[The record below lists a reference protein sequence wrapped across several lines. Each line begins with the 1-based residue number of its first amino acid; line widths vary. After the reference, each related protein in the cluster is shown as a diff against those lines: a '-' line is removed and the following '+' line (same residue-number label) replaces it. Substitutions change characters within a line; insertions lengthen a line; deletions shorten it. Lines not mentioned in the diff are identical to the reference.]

1 MKASEIVRLIE
12 EKFPPQTAEKWD
24 NVGLL
29 MGRGDKEVSCA
40 LLTLDVTGQTVEEA
54 KAVGADMIISHHP
67 MMFSPINRITDTDAE
82 GALLL
87 DLCRNDISVFAAHT
101 NLDSGLGGLNDELAK
116 TFSLTDTEV
125 VLKSDVPGVG
135 LGRIGNLPESMTAM
149 DFAVLAGKLL
159 DTHVR
164 FSGDCEKTVRRVAV
178 GSGASD
184 DIFYEARKMGA
195 ELVLTGDCKYH
206 RNLDAVALGL
216 CVVDAGHYPTEII
229 SQDIFAGLLAD
240 TGLKLVRSKAEDI
253 FKFV

>member
-29 MGRGDKEVSCA
+29 LGRGDKEVSCA

-116 TFSLTDTEV
+116 AFSLTDTEV

-164 FSGDCEKTVRRVAV
+164 FSGDCEKTVRRIAV

-184 DIFYEARKMGA
+184 DIFSEARKMGA

-229 SQDIFAGLLAD
+229 SQDIFARLLAD

>member
-29 MGRGDKEVSCA
+29 LGRGDKEVRCA
-40 LLTLDVTGQTVEEA
+40 LLTLDVTRQTVAEA
-54 KAVGADMIISHHP
+54 KAAGADMIISHHP
-67 MMFSPINRITDTDAE
+67 MMFSPVNRITDRDAE

-87 DLCRNDISVFAAHT
+87 DLCRSDISVFAAHT
-101 NLDSGLGGLNDELAK
+101 NLDSGIGGLNDRLAEI
-116 TFSLTDTEV
+116 FSMTDTEV
-125 VLKSDVPGVG
+125 VLKSDIPGVG
-135 LGRIGNLPESMTAM
+135 LGRIGNLCESMTAM
-149 DFAVLAGKLL
+149 DFAALAGRLL
-159 DTHVR
+159 HTRVR
-164 FSGDCEKTVRRVAV
+164 FSGDFEKTVRRIAV

-184 DIFYEARKMGA
+184 DIFGEAHKMGA
-195 ELVLTGDCKYH
+195 DLVLTGDCKYH

-229 SQDIFAGLLAD
+229 SQDIFEGILAD
-240 TGLKLVRSKAEDI
+240 TGVRLVRSKAEDI